1 MTYYGITIGP
11 VVDTLMMSSKPL
23 GLWFSSYLF
32 SEFSRRICQE
42 VQQLDGTELLVPHF
56 SDDERSGQVS
66 AVGMYP
72 DRIIFSSPA
81 DEIAVREAVEKV
93 RDWMD
98 DLLVGNAKD
107 LVSSNYLYYH
117 LVKLDRTDLEGQ
129 ALIRQISSALDSM
142 ELNAPYLDGALV
154 TRVRKFVSK
163 NEEIK
168 SSPLFSNCR
177 TSLRTDLGLW
187 GEEDKVRS
195 LEQICQNG
203 VVDVANRKTSK
214 YYAII
219 QADGDGVGKYIQDLT
234 TNQDIKD
241 FSKKMFD
248 YAGGLTQLVK
258 GYGASLIY
266 AGGDDLLVLAPME
279 QSDGRTIFDLCKEI
293 NKAFCQIFGEQVSIS
308 FGVSIFYYKYPL
320 YEAFKNAQY
329 QLFGQAKQAEGK
341 KCISFYLQKHS
352 GQSLQ
357 LLVKHDWSTV
367 MLTELANHDEALHHS
382 VTATVDAF
390 QANNLFDFLLAQA
403 KEDASDEE
411 VNRSILFH
419 LLQNRF
425 AVEFALKQSIA
436 TNDISY
442 VSNFI
447 SNYFNHSTQKQGS
460 AQQMI
465 QYLQVLVTSLLELP
479 DFQSDEKK
487 IYDFLI
493 NLLRFRKFLV
503 EKGAE

>member
-23 GLWFSSYLF
+23 GLWYSSYLF
-32 SEFSRRICQE
+32 SEFSRRICQK
-42 VQQLDGTELLVPHF
+42 VHQLEGTELLVPYF
-56 SDDERSGQVS
+56 SVEEMSEPFT
-66 AVGMYP
+66 AVGMFP
-72 DRIIFSSPA
+72 DRIIFSSLA
-81 DEIAVREAVEKV
+81 DEATIRSLVEIVRLELEG
-93 RDWMD
+93 
-98 DLLVGNAKD
+98 LLFG
-107 LVSSNYLYYH
+107 VSGKEGSSRYLYYH
-117 LVKLDRTDLEGQ
+117 LVKIDRSDLEGQ
-129 ALIRQISSALDSM
+129 ELIRLVSSALDSM
-142 ELNAPYLDGALV
+142 ELNAPSVDGGLV
-154 TRVRKFVSK
+154 TKVRKFVSENK
-163 NEEIK
+163 EIK
-168 SSPLFSNCR
+168 LSALFSDCQ
-177 TSLRTDLGLW
+177 TSLRTDLGLL

-203 VVDVANRKTSK
+203 FGDAANQKTSK

-219 QADGDGVGKYIQDLT
+219 QADGDGVGKYIGNLT

-248 YAGGLTQLVK
+248 YASGLTEVVK
-258 GYGASLIY
+258 AYGASLIY

-279 QSDGRTIFDLCKEI
+279 QPEGRTIFGLCKEI
-293 NKAFCQIFGEQVSIS
+293 NAAFREAFDDRVSIS

-329 QLFGQAKQAEGK
+329 QLFGQAKQVEGK
-341 KCISFYLQKHS
+341 KCISPYLQKHS
-352 GQSLQ
+352 GQSVQ
-357 LLVKHDWSTV
+357 LLIKHDWSIV
-367 MLTELANHDEALHHS
+367 NLSDLSNKDEDLQHS
-382 VTATVDAF
+382 VTTAF
-390 QANNLFDFLLAQA
+390 QAQNLFDFLLAQA

-419 LLQNRF
+419 LLHNRF
-425 AVEFALKQSIA
+425 AFEFALKQSME
-436 TNDISY
+436 TSDNRY
-442 VSNFI
+442 VNNFI
-447 SNYFNHSTQKQGS
+447 SNYFNHYTQKQGP

-465 QYLQVLVTSLLELP
+465 QYLQVLIASLLELP
-479 DFQSDEKK
+479 DYQSDEQK

>member
-42 VQQLDGTELLVPHF
+42 VQQFDGTELLVPHF
-56 SDDERSGQVS
+56 SDDERSGHVS

-81 DEIAVREAVEKV
+81 DEVAVREAVEKV
-93 RDWMD
+93 RDCMD
-98 DLLVGNAKD
+98 DLLVGNAKA
-107 LVSSNYLYYH
+107 LVPSNYLYYH

-154 TRVRKFVSK
+154 TRVREFVSENK
-163 NEEIK
+163 EIK
-168 SSPLFSNCR
+168 LSPLFSDCQ
-177 TSLRTDLGLW
+177 TSLRTDLGLLD
-187 GEEDKVRS
+187 EKDKVRS
-195 LEQICQNG
+195 LQQICQNG
-203 VVDVANRKTSK
+203 LVDVANRKTSK

-219 QADGDGVGKYIQDLT
+219 QADGDGVGKHIQNLT
-234 TNQDIKD
+234 TNQDIKE

-248 YAGGLTQLVK
+248 YAGDLTQLVK

-329 QLFGQAKQAEGK
+329 QLFGQAKQVEGK
-341 KCISFYLQKHS
+341 KCISLYLQKHS

-367 MLTELANHDEALHHS
+367 MLTELANNDEALHHS
-382 VTATVDAF
+382 VTATVDTF
-390 QANNLFDFLLAQA
+390 QTNNLFDFLLAQA

-419 LLQNRF
+419 LLKNRF

-436 TNDISY
+436 ANDTSY
-442 VSNFI
+442 VTNFI

-465 QYLQVLVTSLLELP
+465 QYLQVLVICLLKLP